1 MKSRPAGY
9 PYAVWLLWG
18 GLALSSAGLV
28 GAQPVAQPA
37 PVAAVPVALPYL
49 SPRQVDSVALL
60 EPPPAAG
67 SEAASQDLKAVL
79 ATQRA
84 AHAQNTTERAEADAQ
99 ASCGRVADV
108 LRLNSG
114 STVAL
119 AFATRAALEA
129 SAATGAA
136 KRYWHRARPYVV
148 SPEVERPG
156 GIATGSP
163 AGAAEAKAW
172 EYTSY
177 PSGHA
182 ACCRARSSRAICVRR
197 APACVSRWAC
207 RPSHRP
213 WHLEIVRQ
221 DCALKDGAPALSG
234 IPQGQS
240 AADVELRVLNSTVT
254 CNALHVT
261 PRNPGQI
268 HERTVAPQ
276 EAPQAAPHCRPG
288 RYPRHGRTG
297 TRQPPKRGRAS
308 LPGTRR
314 RRGR

>member
-1 MKSRPAGY
+1 MDSGRDQSVRVEPHMKSRPAGY

-37 PVAAVPVALPYL
+37 PVAAVPVPLPYL

-156 GIATGSP
+156 GIATGNP

-182 ACCRARSSRAICVRR
+182 AFGAACAIVLAQMVPEERA
-197 APACVSRWAC
+197 
-207 RPSHRP
+207 
-213 WHLEIVRQ
+213 
-221 DCALKDGAPALSG
+221 ALFA
-234 IPQGQS
+234 
-240 AADVELRVLNSTVT
+240 
-254 CNALHVT
+254 
-261 PRNPGQI
+261 
-268 HERTVAPQ
+268 
-276 EAPQAAPHCRPG
+276 
-288 RYPRHGRTG
+288 
-297 TRQPPKRGRAS
+297 RGRAYGQSRVIIGAHFPSDVEAGHLIGTVAAAFLLQSPQFQSDLRAARAGLRQS
-308 LPGTRR
+308 LGLPAEPPTLAP
-314 RRGR
+314 